1 LSTTTAQATFIAPA
15 ISCGH
20 CVARVQNA
28 VGAVAGV
35 DQVEANAETKQVV
48 VTYDLSATT
57 PVAIRAALADAGYP
71 AAD

>member
-1 LSTTTAQATFIAPA
+1 MSTTTAQATFTAPA

-28 VGAVAGV
+28 VGAVTGV
-35 DQVEANAETKQVV
+35 DKVEANAETKQVA
-48 VTYDLSATT
+48 VTYDAAATT
-57 PVAIRAALADAGYP
+57 PEAIRTALADAGYP